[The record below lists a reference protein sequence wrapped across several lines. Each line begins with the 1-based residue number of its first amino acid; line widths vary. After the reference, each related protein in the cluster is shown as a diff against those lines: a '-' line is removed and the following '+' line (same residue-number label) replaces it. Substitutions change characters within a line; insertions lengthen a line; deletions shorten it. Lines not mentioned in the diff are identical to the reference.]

1 MIAILQNISII
12 QASTIRRP
20 DNLIEK
26 QAFGSSRCMLTQVH
40 LTEIRY
46 SLRLEF
52 KCFVGFRN

>member
-46 SLRLEF
+46 SL
-52 KCFVGFRN
+52 